1 MRHVVWDWN
10 GTLFDDLTIVLAAVN
25 RGVEPFG
32 VPPVTL
38 DHYRDHYT
46 RPVKRFYD
54 DLIGRELAESEWQDL
69 DARFHVGYREL
80 LDHAELTDDAHDALE
95 LVSEREITQSLLSMF
110 PHDDLVP
117 LVERMGIARYFDR
130 IDGLRGTPGDAKA
143 AYLEEHLRSLIVGED
158 ASTVLVIGDTPDDAV
173 AAEHVGARCVLVDNG
188 SHHRHELDGLGVPVV
203 SSLIGALRT
212 GGVVDP
218 VD

>member
-1 MRHVVWDWN
+1 M
-10 GTLFDDLTIVLAAVN
+10 
-25 RGVEPFG
+25 
-32 VPPVTL
+32 
-38 DHYRDHYT
+38 
-46 RPVKRFYD
+46 
-54 DLIGRELAESEWQDL
+54 
-69 DARFHVGYREL
+69 
-80 LDHAELTDDAHDALE
+80 TDDAHDALE